1 MMEADPTIVR
11 EALNQWNFVI
21 AAYVVGVGGTVV
33 MIAWSWLSMKRAE
46 TKRDEVKRRSKNEGP
61 SA

>member
-21 AAYVVGVGGTVV
+21 AAYVVGVGGTVI